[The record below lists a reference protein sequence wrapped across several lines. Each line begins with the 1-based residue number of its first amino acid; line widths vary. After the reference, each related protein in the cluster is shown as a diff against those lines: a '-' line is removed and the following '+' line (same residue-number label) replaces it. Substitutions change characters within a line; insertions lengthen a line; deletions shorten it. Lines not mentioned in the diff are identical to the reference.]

1 MFKEY
6 SLKDLFIS
14 LLIDMPFYGLTFYMA
29 IDYIGGFAAGLVFI
43 VLCLISIERA
53 RSEEQDKQIHALKE
67 EIDNVKGE
75 IDNVKRELNDYKSQ
89 LLEG

>member
-14 LLIDMPFYGLTFYMA
+14 LLIDMPFYALGCYMA
-29 IDYIGGFAAGLVFI
+29 VDYIGRFAAGLLFI

-53 RSEEQDKQIHALKE
+53 RNEEQDKQIHALKE
-67 EIDNVKGE
+67 EIDK
-75 IDNVKRELNDYKSQ
+75 VKRELNDYKSQ

>member
-14 LLIDMPFYGLTFYMA
+14 LLIDMPFYALGCYMA
-29 IDYIGGFAAGLVFI
+29 SDKIGGFAAGLFFLG
-43 VLCLISIERA
+43 LCLISIERA
-53 RSEEQDKQIHALKE
+53 RSVEQDKQIHALK
-67 EIDNVKGE
+67 DDLDGVK
-75 IDNVKRELNDYKSQ
+75 KELNDYKSQ

>member
-14 LLIDMPFYGLTFYMA
+14 LLIDMPFYALGCYIAADF
-29 IDYIGGFAAGLVFI
+29 IGGFTAGLFFV
-43 VLCLISIERA
+43 VLCIITIEATRNN
-53 RSEEQDKQIHALKE
+53 EQDKQIHALKK
-67 EIDNVKGE
+67 EIDN
-75 IDNVKRELNDYKSQ
+75 IKRELNDYKTQ

>member
-14 LLIDMPFYGLTFYMA
+14 LLIDMPFYGLGSYMA
-29 IDYIGGFAAGLVFI
+29 ADYIGGFAAGLLFL

-53 RSEEQDKQIHALKE
+53 RSEEQDKQIHAIKDELDGIK
-67 EIDNVKGE
+67 K
-75 IDNVKRELNDYKSQ
+75 ELNDYKSQ

>member
-6 SLKDLFIS
+6 SLKNLFIF
-14 LLIDMPFYGLTFYMA
+14 LLYGLGCYMA
-29 IDYIGGFAAGLVFI
+29 VDYIGGFAAGLFFI

-53 RSEEQDKQIHALKE
+53 RSEEQDKQIHVLKE
-67 EIDNVKGE
+67 EIDK
-75 IDNVKRELNDYKSQ
+75 VKRELNDYKSQ

>member
-1 MFKEY
+1 MFREY

-14 LLIDMPFYGLTFYMA
+14 LLIDMPFYGLGCYMA
-29 IDYIGGFAAGLVFI
+29 ADYIGGFAAGLFFI

-53 RSEEQDKQIHALKE
+53 RNEEQDKQIHVLKE
-67 EIDNVKGE
+67 EIDNVK
-75 IDNVKRELNDYKSQ
+75 KELNDYKSQ

>member
-14 LLIDMPFYGLTFYMA
+14 LLIDMPFYALGCYMA
-29 IDYIGGFAAGLVFI
+29 SDKIGGFAAFLFFM

-67 EIDNVKGE
+67 EIDK
-75 IDNVKRELNDYKSQ
+75 VKRELNDYKSQ

>member
-14 LLIDMPFYGLTFYMA
+14 LSIDMPFYALGCYMA
-29 IDYIGGFAAGLVFI
+29 ADYIGGFAAGLFFI

-53 RSEEQDKQIHALKE
+53 RSEEQDKQIHAIKNELDKVKE
-67 EIDNVKGE
+67 EIKT
-75 IDNVKRELNDYKSQ
+75 YKDQ
-89 LLEG
+89 ILER

>member
-14 LLIDMPFYGLTFYMA
+14 LLIDMPFYALGCYMA
-29 IDYIGGFAAGLVFI
+29 ADYIGRFAAGFFFMAF
-43 VLCLISIERA
+43 CLISIERA

-67 EIDNVKGE
+67 EIDN
-75 IDNVKRELNDYKSQ
+75 INRELNDYKSQ

>member
-14 LLIDMPFYGLTFYMA
+14 LLIDMPFYAVGCYMA
-29 IDYIGGFAAGLVFI
+29 ADFIGCFAAVLFFI

-53 RSEEQDKQIHALKE
+53 RSEEQDEQIHALKK
-67 EIDNVKGE
+67 EIDH
-75 IDNVKRELNDYKSQ
+75 IKRELNDYKSQ

>member
-6 SLKDLFIS
+6 SLKDLFKS
-14 LLIDMPFYGLTFYMA
+14 LLFDMPFYAVGCYMA
-29 IDYIGGFAAGLVFI
+29 SDYIGRFAAGLLFI
-43 VLCLISIERA
+43 VFCLISIERA

-67 EIDNVKGE
+67 EIDKVK
-75 IDNVKRELNDYKSQ
+75 KELNDYKSQ

>member
-1 MFKEY
+1 MFEEY

-53 RSEEQDKQIHALKE
+53 RSEEQDKQIHAIKDDL
-67 EIDNVKGE
+67 DGVK
-75 IDNVKRELNDYKSQ
+75 KELNDYKSQ

>member
-14 LLIDMPFYGLTFYMA
+14 LLIDMPFYALGCYMA
-29 IDYIGGFAAGLVFI
+29 ADYIGGYAAGLFFI

-53 RSEEQDKQIHALKE
+53 RSEEQDKQIHAIKDELEKVKE
-67 EIDNVKGE
+67 EIKTYKGQ
-75 IDNVKRELNDYKSQ
+75 I
-89 LLEG
+89 LER

>member
-14 LLIDMPFYGLTFYMA
+14 LLIDMPFYALGCYMA
-29 IDYIGGFAAGLVFI
+29 ADYIGGFAAGLFFI

-53 RSEEQDKQIHALKE
+53 RNEEQDKQIHALKNELDKVKE
-67 EIDNVKGE
+67 EIKT
-75 IDNVKRELNDYKSQ
+75 YKDQ
-89 LLEG
+89 ILER

>member
-6 SLKDLFIS
+6 SLENLFIF
-14 LLIDMPFYGLTFYMA
+14 LLYGLGCYMVA
-29 IDYIGGFAAGLVFI
+29 ADYIGGFAAGLLFI
-43 VLCLISIERA
+43 VLCLISIEHA
-53 RSEEQDKQIHALKE
+53 RSEKQDKQIHALKE
-67 EIDNVKGE
+67 E